1 VILAHVTTMPTA
13 SSAWAAIDAMFA
25 SQSRARAIN
34 TRMALAT
41 AQKGTTSMTEYFGRM
56 KTLADEMASA
66 EKKLDDEELVS
77 YILAELDIEY
87 NTMVSAV
94 ATRVEPISLGELFT
108 QLVGFEQ
115 RIDLLQGV
123 GSNSSANL
131 ASRGRGGSGGYGTG
145 RGHGQQGGHG
155 CGRSGVRQGPT
166 KASPLVEIG
175 PSVSCVASLT
185 TPSFVATK
193 GLMQPSQTLMRT
205 TLLLLYNIF
214 LQCQHQL
221 VCRHGVTDHITS
233 ELEKLTMKERYYSG
247 DQVHMASGAGMEIKK
262 IGRSIVHTPNQDL
275 LNNVLYVPQAN
286 KKLASVHKLAYDNN
300 TFFEIHH
307 WYFFIKD

>member
-56 KTLADEMASA
+56 KTLADEMAFA

-77 YILAELDIEY
+77 YILAGLDIEY
-87 NTMVSAV
+87 NTMVSVV

-115 RIDLLQGV
+115 RIDPLQGA
-123 GSNSSANL
+123 GSNSSTNL
-131 ASRGRGGSGGYGTG
+131 ASHGRGRSRGYGTG

-155 CGRSGVRQGPT
+155 CGRSGGRQGP
-166 KASPLVEIG
+166 
-175 PSVSCVASLT
+175 
-185 TPSFVATK
+185 
-193 GLMQPSQTLMRT
+193 
-205 TLLLLYNIF
+205 N
-214 LQCQHQL
+214 
-221 VCRHGVTDHITS
+221 
-233 ELEKLTMKERYYSG
+233 
-247 DQVHMASGAGMEIKK
+247 
-262 IGRSIVHTPNQDL
+262 
-275 LNNVLYVPQAN
+275 
-286 KKLASVHKLAYDNN
+286 
-300 TFFEIHH
+300 
-307 WYFFIKD
+307 